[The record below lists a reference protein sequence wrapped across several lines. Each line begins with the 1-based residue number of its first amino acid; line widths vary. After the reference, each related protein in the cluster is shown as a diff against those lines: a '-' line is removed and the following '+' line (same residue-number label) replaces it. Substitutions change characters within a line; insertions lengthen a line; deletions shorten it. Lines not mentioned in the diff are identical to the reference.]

1 MSARTFGIKRLC
13 GQWDRFFHEKA
24 DLSIC
29 GEIRIAYAFLLLV
42 NALVL
47 LPDLEKWFGESGVM
61 PLSASRTIVDPD
73 TVTLFQWLPQT
84 NAVLWTCYTLFL
96 VQIVALL
103 LGVFTRVQLV
113 CVFVWL
119 VSFQHRHLILFDG
132 EDVVFRLLCFFLIFT
147 PAGEYYSLDRWRKN
161 RSGRGDDEAAGTPV
175 WPIWPLRL
183 MQIQMSLIYIST
195 VWEKLKGKEW
205 LDGTALYYV
214 SRLDDLF
221 GRFWV
226 PDFMFES
233 MVVINLMTWSVLAV
247 EMSVPLALWFKK
259 TRRTALVVAFAFHLA
274 TDYAMNLFL
283 FQWIMMVG
291 LLSFVG
297 TGHRWWLPWRPRPAE
312 EQRDHGDADQS
323 DVIRSEAVVGAP

>member
-1 MSARTFGIKRLC
+1 MISAITSGIRRL
-13 GQWDRFFHEKA
+13 GRRWDRFFHEKA

-47 LPDLEKWFGESGVM
+47 LPDLEKWFGESGLV
-61 PLSASRTIVDPD
+61 PLSASRTIIDPD

-84 NAVLWTCYTLFL
+84 NVVLWTCYTLFL

-103 LGVFTRVQLV
+103 FGVFTRFQLV
-113 CVFVWL
+113 SVFVWL
-119 VSFQHRHLILFDG
+119 VSFQHRHVILFDG

-147 PAGEYYSLDRWRKN
+147 PAGKYYSLDRWRKN
-161 RSGRGDDEAAGTPV
+161 RSGRGDDEAVGTPV
-175 WPIWPLRL
+175 WPLRL
-183 MQIQMSLIYIST
+183 IQIQMSLIYISS
-195 VWEKLKGKEW
+195 VWEKLKGKDW

-233 MVVINLMTWSVLAV
+233 MPGASFVRFDPQNKEGRLRARYPSQSRESGVKSISPTGCGSTP
-247 EMSVPLALWFKK
+247 SPCRDPDGSGS
-259 TRRTALVVAFAFHLA
+259 TRR
-274 TDYAMNLFL
+274 D
-283 FQWIMMVG
+283 
-291 LLSFVG
+291 S
-297 TGHRWWLPWRPRPAE
+297 
-312 EQRDHGDADQS
+312 
-323 DVIRSEAVVGAP
+323 